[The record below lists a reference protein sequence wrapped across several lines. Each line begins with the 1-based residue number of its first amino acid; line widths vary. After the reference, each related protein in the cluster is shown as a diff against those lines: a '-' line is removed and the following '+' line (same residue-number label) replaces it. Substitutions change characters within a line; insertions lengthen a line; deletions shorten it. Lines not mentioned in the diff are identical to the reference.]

1 MIKLISFKSINFFMK
16 KTLLLLHFFLF
27 MNAICFASFP
37 ITKDVPSNLSAK
49 TSFQMVE
56 KPAQDELFVEWS
68 SAERDGALLFKILK
82 YIILIYLSFA
92 LLIVLFFLL
101 SGAI

>member
-1 MIKLISFKSINFFMK
+1 MK
-16 KTLLLLHFFLF
+16 KTLLLLHFFVF
-27 MNAICFASFP
+27 MNTICFASFP

-82 YIILIYLSFA
+82 YIILIYLS
-92 LLIVLFFLL
+92 LVLILGLFLLL
-101 SGAI
+101 SGGGLVIM

>member
-16 KTLLLLHFFLF
+16 KTLLLLHFFVF

>member
-1 MIKLISFKSINFFMK
+1 
-16 KTLLLLHFFLF
+16 

-82 YIILIYLSFA
+82 YIILIYLSLA
-92 LLIVLFFLL
+92 LLLFLFFLL
-101 SGAI
+101 SGAIWIRDYAKMKEPFWNTIS

>member
-1 MIKLISFKSINFFMK
+1 MK
-16 KTLLLLHFFLF
+16 KTLLLLHFFVF

-37 ITKDVPSNLSAK
+37 ITKDVPSSLSAK

-82 YIILIYLSFA
+82 YIILIYLS
-92 LLIVLFFLL
+92 LVLILGLFLLL
-101 SGAI
+101 SGGGLVIM

>member
-1 MIKLISFKSINFFMK
+1 MK
-16 KTLLLLHFFLF
+16 KTLLLLHFFVF
-27 MNAICFASFP
+27 MNTICFASFP
-37 ITKDVPSNLSAK
+37 ITKDVSSNLSAK

-82 YIILIYLSFA
+82 YIILIYLSLA
-92 LLIVLFFLL
+92 LLLFLFFLL

>member
-1 MIKLISFKSINFFMK
+1 MK
-16 KTLLLLHFFLF
+16 KTLLLLHFFVF
-27 MNAICFASFP
+27 MKTICFASFP
-37 ITKDVPSNLSAK
+37 ITKDVSSNLSAK

-82 YIILIYLSFA
+82 YIILIYLSLA
-92 LLIVLFFLL
+92 LLLFLFFLL

>member
-1 MIKLISFKSINFFMK
+1 MK
-16 KTLLLLHFFLF
+16 KTLLLLHFFVF

-82 YIILIYLSFA
+82 YIILIYLS
-92 LLIVLFFLL
+92 LVIILGLFLLL
-101 SGAI
+101 SGGGLVIM

>member
-1 MIKLISFKSINFFMK
+1 MK
-16 KTLLLLHFFLF
+16 KTLLLLHFFVF

-82 YIILIYLSFA
+82 YIILIYLS
-92 LLIVLFFLL
+92 LVLILGLFLL
-101 SGAI
+101 LTGGGLVIM

>member
-1 MIKLISFKSINFFMK
+1 
-16 KTLLLLHFFLF
+16 

-82 YIILIYLSFA
+82 YIILIYLS
-92 LLIVLFFLL
+92 LVLILGLFLLL
-101 SGAI
+101 SGGGLVIM

>member
-1 MIKLISFKSINFFMK
+1 MK
-16 KTLLLLHFFLF
+16 KTLLLLHFFVF